1 MMEND
6 TPFPQNDYFEQLYA
20 VARITGLQEAGWD
33 PLNDVIA
40 IKATTPGAV
49 FPFAI
54 TEQAAKEL
62 VVVLQYLL
70 ENKPELTTQ

>member
-1 MMEND
+1 MEID
-6 TPFPQNDYFEQLYA
+6 TPFPQNDYFEQLY
-20 VARITGLQEAGWD
+20 VAAQITGLQEAGWD

-49 FPFAI
+49 FPFAL

-62 VVVLQYLL
+62 VVTLQYLL
-70 ENKPELTTQ
+70 DNKPELNPQ

>member
-1 MMEND
+1 MMVEN

-20 VARITGLQEAGWD
+20 MAKITGFAEAGWD

-40 IKATTPGAV
+40 IKATTPGEF

-70 ENKPELTTQ
+70 ENKTELTPQ

>member
-1 MMEND
+1 MMVEN

-20 VARITGLQEAGWD
+20 MAKITGFAEAGWD

-40 IKATTPGAV
+40 IKATTPGEL

-70 ENKPELTTQ
+70 ENKTELTPQ